1 MGDEGASAGRLITR
15 LFLRRL
21 IDNDVISPNADRH
34 ESLAVLYALVVSLS
48 VFVTFFVST
57 DYLAAFI
64 QLPGP
69 TALSALSDRFL
80 FMSASIALSALAAL
94 MVWDALALE
103 PRDAT
108 ILGPL
113 PLPSRTITRAKLAA
127 ALVFG
132 TVFAIALNAVPSML
146 YPLLLTI
153 NMRGMHGVGVLQL
166 IAAHAVSVVMAGL
179 FGFFG
184 ILTMRGALRV
194 MLGERGFQRVS
205 SAVQSALVVCSV
217 TALLLAPTV
226 RATEVRDW
234 VAGMRPAPWPAR
246 PVLWY
251 LGVNEALSGRIVAE
265 TPVVL
270 PPRFSFLQFPR
281 QQDEA
286 ARAAYR
292 RLVPRFAALARAGWI
307 SVPLMAFFGLTTFVG
322 NNRRLP
328 EQSTSARTASF
339 VHAGLRRMIERLTD
353 GNAEAQAGFFFTL
366 QTLIRSAPHRTIV
379 AIGVAA
385 GFTHLLMTLAATG
398 VRPREIQA
406 TPLGWFGIA
415 IMMLAALL
423 VGFRYA
429 VTVPPEVRSNWTI
442 RMAWLGDE
450 RAYLAGAKRAGLV
463 ALVALP
469 LLVLLPLHVAMFGL
483 VTAVVHSAYGV
494 MFAAVVLDVL
504 FLGYRQFP
512 FACGYVPVENP
523 KLLWPVGLSSL
534 LLVTY
539 GFASV
544 ERWALQTATRT
555 VELGVALA
563 AVVLLVKAIDRAR
576 RRERR
581 PLNFDERP
589 APATQRLGLF
599 ERVAMHD

>member
-1 MGDEGASAGRLITR
+1 
-15 LFLRRL
+15 
-21 IDNDVISPNADRH
+21 
-34 ESLAVLYALVVSLS
+34 
-48 VFVTFFVST
+48 
-57 DYLAAFI
+57 
-64 QLPGP
+64 
-69 TALSALSDRFL
+69 
-80 FMSASIALSALAAL
+80 
-94 MVWDALALE
+94 
-103 PRDAT
+103 
-108 ILGPL
+108 
-113 PLPSRTITRAKLAA
+113 
-127 ALVFG
+127 
-132 TVFAIALNAVPSML
+132 
-146 YPLLLTI
+146 
-153 NMRGMHGVGVLQL
+153 MHGIGILQL
-166 IAAHAVSVVMAGL
+166 IAAHATSVVMAGL

-184 ILTMRGALRV
+184 ILATRGALRV
-194 MLGERGFQRVS
+194 MLGERGFRRVS

-234 VAGMRPAPWPAR
+234 IAGVRPAPWPAR

-251 LGVNEALSGRIVAE
+251 LGMNETLAGRIVAE

-270 PPRFSFLQFPR
+270 PPRFSFLPFPK

-292 RLVPRFAALARAGWI
+292 RLLPRFGALARAAWL
-307 SVPLMAFFGLTTFVG
+307 SVPVMAFFGLATFLW

-328 EQSTSARTASF
+328 EQSTSARAGSF
-339 VHAGLRRMIERLTD
+339 VRVGLRQMAERLTHR
-353 GNAEAQAGFFFTL
+353 NPEAQAGFFFTL

-450 RAYLAGAKRAGLV
+450 RGYLAGAKRAGLV

-483 VTAVVHSAYGV
+483 VTAVVHSAYAV
-494 MFAAVVLDVL
+494 DVRRRRTRWPVHQLPAVPFRLQLCARRESEAAL
-504 FLGYRQFP
+504 
-512 FACGYVPVENP
+512 ACGPVEP
-523 KLLWPVGLSSL
+523 SVRHLRVRLRGTLGAADSDADGGAWLPPLSPSSFWSKLSIGR
-534 LLVTY
+534 
-539 GFASV
+539 G
-544 ERWALQTATRT
+544 
-555 VELGVALA
+555 G
-563 AVVLLVKAIDRAR
+563 AR
-576 RRERR
+576 GGR
-581 PLNFDERP
+581 
-589 APATQRLGLF
+589 
-599 ERVAMHD
+599 